1 MRIKLDCFIKFF
13 LKGNY
18 IWNEKNVAGGS
29 SKIWLTGLAA
39 GNMAWGGGLSMLVI
53 GKSQK
58 PRWFKG
64 TKCLLCLYWAQNKS
78 WMSSETFE

>member
-39 GNMAWGGGLSMLVI
+39 GDMAWGEAVYARDWQITKTSLVQGNKVSAMPLLS
-53 GKSQK
+53 
-58 PRWFKG
+58 
-64 TKCLLCLYWAQNKS
+64 TK
-78 WMSSETFE
+78 